1 MVWNLWMASFRQGCM
16 RAGKSTSPKRANA
29 AVARFN
35 VARRALAVLRGEV
48 LGHGEVHIYY
58 IVCI

>member
-48 LGHGEVHIYY
+48 LGHG
-58 IVCI
+58 